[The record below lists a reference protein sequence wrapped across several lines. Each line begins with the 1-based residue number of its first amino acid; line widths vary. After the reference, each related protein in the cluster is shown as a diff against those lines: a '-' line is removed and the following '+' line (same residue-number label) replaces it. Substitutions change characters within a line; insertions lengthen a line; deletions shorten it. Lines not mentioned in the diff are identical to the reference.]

1 MSEIFLPHTVFY
13 TNVEHK
19 ENNPQWKET
28 TYPLS
33 AFIEKGL
40 LKGTDTIQ
48 IKHPSKPN
56 EKLNLPVNTPMLE
69 ELPVNY
75 MEITCQDAFMY
86 SLRNKMFSMG
96 QFIRVNYEVDEEGL
110 PSQFNVKYPEGF
122 CPEFIHLIGKRG
134 DDWLTLISTFNG
146 DINYGDLAYVPHR
159 VLTFALKYGHY
170 TLSPSSPVIS
180 PLLED
185 KPEGRGTDWD
195 QLLNN

>member
-1 MSEIFLPHTVFY
+1 VNEIFLPHTVFY

-40 LKGTDTIQ
+40 LGATDIVQ
-48 IKHPSKPN
+48 FKNRPPQ
-56 EKLNLPVNTPMLE
+56 NTFLE
-69 ELPVNY
+69 ELKIHKL
-75 MEITCQDAFMY
+75 EITCQDAFMY
-86 SLRNKMFSMG
+86 SLKNKMFSMG
-96 QFIRVNYEVDEEGL
+96 QFIRVNFEKQENPTDNADK
-110 PSQFNVKYPEGF
+110 FNVEYPEGF